1 MNVVLNIS
9 LSLMILIQS
18 IGISFNDIVQLDE
31 FIEHAQFHSEQHG
44 DNFLDFVSKHY
55 GSLKADHEKLHQ
67 DEQEEHEELPFQH
80 HSHISSISTFILN
93 TQKADFSVPD
103 IVEYKD
109 HNFYYQEPSS
119 TLHTD
124 GLIQPPRHS

>member
-1 MNVVLNIS
+1 MSKLYSIS
-9 LSLMILIQS
+9 LSLIILIQS
-18 IGISFNDIVQLDE
+18 IGISFNDIVQFDE
-31 FIEHAQFHSEQHG
+31 FMEHAQYHMEQHG

-55 GSLKADHEKLHQ
+55 GSLKEEHEKLHQ

-93 TQKADFSVPD
+93 SQRTDFQIPD
-103 IVEYKD
+103 LLEYQD

-119 TLHTD
+119 TLHSD
-124 GLIQPPRHS
+124 GIIQPPRHS